1 MHFKLHIER
10 KGDEIVENEVLN
22 EPDYTKELV
31 ALIRSGESR
40 QKIVEELTNYH
51 DNDISNALDELNENE
66 RKILYHL
73 LGDDRV
79 SEIFA
84 YLDDPGKYL
93 GELEL
98 ERAADIIENMDADDA
113 VDVLEEVD
121 EETRKQLIE
130 LIDEESKE
138 DIKLIC
144 SYEDDEIGSKMTT
157 NYIEIGRNYTIKQ
170 AMRSLIAQAEEN
182 DNITTI
188 FVKDKDDTFYGA
200 IDLTDLIIAR
210 DYVNLESL
218 IMQSFPYVRDHETIS
233 DCIERLK
240 EYAEDSIPV
249 LDDKNKLI
257 GVITSQDIVE
267 VVDDEMAD
275 DYAKLAGMTE
285 EAELE
290 ETLSE
295 SIKKRLPWLVIL
307 LGLSMCVSTVTS
319 LFEGVIA
326 QLAIIVSFQ
335 SVILGMSGNVGT
347 QSLAVTIRLLMD
359 ENLEPKQK
367 LSTVFKEMRIGFS
380 NGFILGILSFV
391 FIGIYLCILKGKT
404 PQYAFAIS
412 VCAGVALL
420 IAMTISSIVGT
431 VVPMFFKKIHVD
443 PAVASGPLIT
453 TVNDLIG
460 VVTYYGVAWLLL
472 INCLHLA

>member
-1 MHFKLHIER
+1 MFIL
-10 KGDEIVENEVLN
+10 ENEFLN
-22 EPDYTKELV
+22 EPDYIQELV
-31 ALIRSGESR
+31 DLIRSGER
-40 QKIVEELTNYH
+40 REKIAEELTNYH
-51 DNDISNALDELNENE
+51 DNDISNALDELNCEE
-66 RKILYHL
+66 RKILYYI
-73 LGDDRV
+73 LGDERV

-98 ERAADIIENMDADDA
+98 EQAADIIENMDADDA

-121 EETRKQLIE
+121 EEIRKQLIE

-138 DIKLIC
+138 DIRLIC
-144 SYEDDEIGSKMTT
+144 SYEEDEIGSKMTT
-157 NYIEIGRNYTIKQ
+157 NFIEIGRSLTIKQ
-170 AMRSLIAQAEEN
+170 AMRALIAQAEEN
-182 DNITTI
+182 DNISTL
-188 FVKDKDDTFYGA
+188 FVEDNDGTFYGA
-200 IDLTDLIIAR
+200 VDLKDLIVAR
-210 DYVNLESL
+210 TYMDLESL
-218 IMQSFPYVRDHETIS
+218 ITQSFPYVRDHETIS
-233 DCIERLK
+233 ECIERLK
-240 EYAEDSIPV
+240 DYAEDSIPV
-249 LDDKNKLI
+249 LNDKNELI
-257 GVITSQDIVE
+257 GVITAQDIVE
-267 VVDDEMAD
+267 VVDDELGD

-290 ETLSE
+290 ESLGE
-295 SIKKRLPWLVIL
+295 SIKKRLPWLIVL

-359 ENLEPKQK
+359 ENLETRQK
-367 LSTVFKEMRIGFS
+367 VGMIFKEMRIGFS
-380 NGFILGILSFV
+380 NGLILGILSFV
-391 FIGIYLCILKGKT
+391 MIGGYLCLLKGKS

-412 VCAGVALL
+412 LCAGIALL
-420 IAMTISSIVGT
+420 MAMTISSIVGT
-431 VVPMFFKKIHVD
+431 SVPMFFNRKHVD

-460 VVTYYGVAWLLL
+460 VVTYYGVAWFLL
-472 INCLHLA
+472 IHLLGLG

>member
-1 MHFKLHIER
+1 M
-10 KGDEIVENEVLN
+10 ENEFLN
-22 EPDYTKELV
+22 EPNYIQELV
-31 ALIRSGESR
+31 DLVRSGECR
-40 QKIVEELTNYH
+40 EKIAEELTNYH
-51 DNDISNALDELNENE
+51 DNDISNALDKLNGEE
-66 RKILYHL
+66 RKVLYHT
-73 LGDDRV
+73 LGDERV

-98 ERAADIIENMDADDA
+98 KHAADIIENMDADDA

-121 EETRKQLIE
+121 EEIRKQLIE

-138 DIKLIC
+138 DIRLIC
-144 SYEDDEIGSKMTT
+144 SYEEDEIGSKMTT
-157 NYIEIGRNYTIKQ
+157 NFIEIGRSLTIKQ

-182 DNITTI
+182 DNISTL
-188 FVKDKDDTFYGA
+188 FVEDDDGTFYGA
-200 IDLTDLIIAR
+200 VDLKDLIVAR
-210 DYVNLESL
+210 TYMDLESL
-218 IMQSFPYVRDHETIS
+218 ITQSFPYVRDHETIS
-233 DCIERLK
+233 ECIERLK
-240 EYAEDSIPV
+240 DYAEDSIPV
-249 LDDKNKLI
+249 LNDKNELI
-257 GVITSQDIVE
+257 GVITAQDIVE
-267 VVDDEMAD
+267 VVDDELGD

-290 ETLSE
+290 ESLGE
-295 SIKKRLPWLVIL
+295 SIKKRLPWLVVL

-359 ENLEPKQK
+359 ENLETRQK
-367 LSTVFKEMRIGFS
+367 IGMIFREMRIGFS
-380 NGFILGILSFV
+380 NGLILGILSFV
-391 FIGIYLCILKGKT
+391 LIGGYLCLLKGKS

-412 VCAGVALL
+412 LCAGIALL

-431 VVPMFFKKIHVD
+431 SVPMFFNRIHVD

-460 VVTYYGVAWLLL
+460 VVTYYGVAWFLL
-472 INCLHLA
+472 IHLLGLG

>member
-1 MHFKLHIER
+1 M
-10 KGDEIVENEVLN
+10 ENEILM
-22 EPDYTKELV
+22 EPDYIHELV
-31 ALIRSGESR
+31 ELIRSGENKER
-40 QKIVEELTNYH
+40 IAEQLTNYH
-51 DNDISNALDELNENE
+51 DNDISNALDELNEEE
-66 RKILYHL
+66 RKMLYHM
-73 LGDDRV
+73 LGAERV

-93 GELEL
+93 GELAL
-98 ERAADIIENMDADDA
+98 EQAADIIENMDADDA

-121 EETRKQLIE
+121 EEIRNQLIE

-144 SYEDDEIGSKMTT
+144 SYEEDEIGSKMTT
-157 NYIEIGRNYTIKQ
+157 NFIEIGRSLTIKQ
-170 AMRSLIAQAEEN
+170 AMRALIAQAEEN
-182 DNITTI
+182 DNISTL
-188 FVKDKDDTFYGA
+188 FVEDDDGTFYGA
-200 IDLTDLIIAR
+200 VDLKDLIVAR
-210 DYVNLESL
+210 TYMTLESL
-218 IMQSFPYVRDHETIS
+218 ITQSFPYVRDHETIS
-233 DCIERLK
+233 ECIERLK
-240 EYAEDSIPV
+240 DYAEDSIPV
-249 LDDKNKLI
+249 LNDKNELI
-257 GVITSQDIVE
+257 GVITAQDIVE
-267 VVDDEMAD
+267 VVDDELGD

-290 ETLSE
+290 ESLGE
-295 SIKKRLPWLVIL
+295 SIKKRLPWLVVL

-359 ENLEPKQK
+359 ENLETKQK
-367 LSTVFKEMRIGFS
+367 IGMIFREMRIGFS
-380 NGFILGILSFV
+380 NGLILGILSFLL
-391 FIGIYLCILKGKT
+391 IGAYLCLVKGKS
-404 PQYAFAIS
+404 PEYAFAIS
-412 VCAGVALL
+412 LCAGIALL
-420 IAMTISSIVGT
+420 MAMTISSIVGT
-431 VVPMFFKKIHVD
+431 SVPMFFSKIHVD

-472 INCLHLA
+472 IRIMQLGFS

>member
-1 MHFKLHIER
+1 MFIL
-10 KGDEIVENEVLN
+10 ENEFLN
-22 EPDYTKELV
+22 EPDYIQELV
-31 ALIRSGESR
+31 DLIRSGER
-40 QKIVEELTNYH
+40 REKIAEELTNYH
-51 DNDISNALDELNENE
+51 DNDISNALDELNCEE
-66 RKILYHL
+66 RKILYYI
-73 LGDDRV
+73 LGDERV

-98 ERAADIIENMDADDA
+98 EQAADIIENMDADDA

-121 EETRKQLIE
+121 EEIRKQLIE

-138 DIKLIC
+138 DIRLIC
-144 SYEDDEIGSKMTT
+144 SYEEDEIGSKMTT
-157 NYIEIGRNYTIKQ
+157 NFIEIGRSLTIKQ
-170 AMRSLIAQAEEN
+170 AMRALIAQAEEN
-182 DNITTI
+182 DNISTL
-188 FVKDKDDTFYGA
+188 FVEDNDGTFYGA
-200 IDLTDLIIAR
+200 VDLKDLIVAR
-210 DYVNLESL
+210 TYMDLESL
-218 IMQSFPYVRDHETIS
+218 ITQSFPYVRDHETIS
-233 DCIERLK
+233 ECIERLK
-240 EYAEDSIPV
+240 DYAEDSIPV
-249 LDDKNKLI
+249 LNDKNELI
-257 GVITSQDIVE
+257 GVITAQDIVE
-267 VVDDEMAD
+267 VVDDELGD

-290 ETLSE
+290 ESLGE
-295 SIKKRLPWLVIL
+295 SIKKRLPWLIVL

-359 ENLEPKQK
+359 ENLETRQK
-367 LSTVFKEMRIGFS
+367 VGMIFKEMRIGFS
-380 NGFILGILSFV
+380 NGLILGILSFV
-391 FIGIYLCILKGKT
+391 MIGGYLCLLKGKS

-412 VCAGVALL
+412 LCAGIALL
-420 IAMTISSIVGT
+420 MAMTISSIVGT
-431 VVPMFFKKIHVD
+431 SVPMFFNRIHVD

-460 VVTYYGVAWLLL
+460 VVTYYGVAWFLL
-472 INCLHLA
+472 IHLLGLG

>member
-1 MHFKLHIER
+1 M
-10 KGDEIVENEVLN
+10 ENEILM
-22 EPDYTKELV
+22 EPDYIHELV
-31 ALIRSGESR
+31 ELIRSGENKE
-40 QKIVEELTNYH
+40 KIAEQLTNYH
-51 DNDISNALDELNENE
+51 DNDISNALDELNEEE
-66 RKILYHL
+66 RKMLYHI
-73 LGDDRV
+73 LGAERV

-93 GELEL
+93 GELAL
-98 ERAADIIENMDADDA
+98 EQAADIIENMDADDA

-121 EETRKQLIE
+121 EEIRKQLIE

-144 SYEDDEIGSKMTT
+144 SYEEDEIGSKMTT
-157 NYIEIGRNYTIKQ
+157 NFIEIGRSLTIKQ
-170 AMRSLIAQAEEN
+170 AMRALIAQAEDN
-182 DNITTI
+182 DNISTL
-188 FVKDKDDTFYGA
+188 FVEDDDGTFYGA
-200 IDLTDLIIAR
+200 VDLKDLIVAR
-210 DYVNLESL
+210 TYMTLESL
-218 IMQSFPYVRDHETIS
+218 ITQSFPYVRDHETIS
-233 DCIERLK
+233 ECIERLK
-240 EYAEDSIPV
+240 DYAEDSIPV
-249 LDDKNKLI
+249 LNDKNELI
-257 GVITSQDIVE
+257 GVITAQDIVE
-267 VVDDEMAD
+267 VVDDELGD

-290 ETLSE
+290 ESLGE
-295 SIKKRLPWLVIL
+295 SIKKRLPWLVVL

-359 ENLEPKQK
+359 ENLETKQK
-367 LSTVFKEMRIGFS
+367 IGMIFREMRIGFS
-380 NGFILGILSFV
+380 NGLILGILSFLL
-391 FIGIYLCILKGKT
+391 IGAYLCLAKGKS
-404 PQYAFAIS
+404 PEYAFAIS
-412 VCAGVALL
+412 LCAGIALL
-420 IAMTISSIVGT
+420 MAMTISSIVGT
-431 VVPMFFKKIHVD
+431 FVPMFFSKIHVD

-472 INCLHLA
+472 IHIMQLGFS

>member
-1 MHFKLHIER
+1 M
-10 KGDEIVENEVLN
+10 
-22 EPDYTKELV
+22 
-31 ALIRSGESR
+31 
-40 QKIVEELTNYH
+40 
-51 DNDISNALDELNENE
+51 
-66 RKILYHL
+66 LYHM
-73 LGDDRV
+73 LGAERV

-93 GELEL
+93 GELAL
-98 ERAADIIENMDADDA
+98 EQAADIIENMDADDA

-121 EETRKQLIE
+121 EEIRNQLIE

-144 SYEDDEIGSKMTT
+144 SYEEDEIGSKMTT
-157 NYIEIGRNYTIKQ
+157 NFIEIGRSLTIKQ
-170 AMRSLIAQAEEN
+170 AMRALIAQAEEN
-182 DNITTI
+182 DNISTL
-188 FVKDKDDTFYGA
+188 FVEDDDGTFYGA
-200 IDLTDLIIAR
+200 VDLKDLIVAR
-210 DYVNLESL
+210 TYMTLESL
-218 IMQSFPYVRDHETIS
+218 ITQSFPYVRDHETIS
-233 DCIERLK
+233 ECIERLK
-240 EYAEDSIPV
+240 DYAEDSIPV
-249 LDDKNKLI
+249 LNDKNELI
-257 GVITSQDIVE
+257 GVITAQDIVE
-267 VVDDEMAD
+267 VVDDELGD

-290 ETLSE
+290 ESLGE
-295 SIKKRLPWLVIL
+295 SIKKRLPWLVVL

-359 ENLEPKQK
+359 ENLETKQK
-367 LSTVFKEMRIGFS
+367 IGMIFREMRIGFS
-380 NGFILGILSFV
+380 NGLILGILSFLL
-391 FIGIYLCILKGKT
+391 IGAYLCLAKGKS
-404 PQYAFAIS
+404 PEYAFAIS
-412 VCAGVALL
+412 LCAGIALL
-420 IAMTISSIVGT
+420 MAMTISSIVGT
-431 VVPMFFKKIHVD
+431 FVPMFFSKIHVD

-472 INCLHLA
+472 IHIMQLGFS

>member
-1 MHFKLHIER
+1 MFIL
-10 KGDEIVENEVLN
+10 ENEFLN
-22 EPDYTKELV
+22 EPDYIQELV
-31 ALIRSGESR
+31 DLIRSGER
-40 QKIVEELTNYH
+40 REKIAEELTNYH
-51 DNDISNALDELNENE
+51 DNDISNALDELSCEE
-66 RKILYHL
+66 RKILYQI
-73 LGDDRV
+73 LGDERV

-98 ERAADIIENMDADDA
+98 EQAADIIENMDADDA

-121 EETRKQLIE
+121 EEIRKQLIE

-138 DIKLIC
+138 DIRLIC
-144 SYEDDEIGSKMTT
+144 SYEEDEIGSKMTT
-157 NYIEIGRNYTIKQ
+157 NFIEIGRSLTIKQ
-170 AMRSLIAQAEEN
+170 AMRALIAQAEEN
-182 DNITTI
+182 DNISTL
-188 FVKDKDDTFYGA
+188 FVEDNDGTFYGA
-200 IDLTDLIIAR
+200 VDLKDLIVAR
-210 DYVNLESL
+210 TYMDLESL
-218 IMQSFPYVRDHETIS
+218 ITQSFPYVRDHETIS
-233 DCIERLK
+233 ECIERLK
-240 EYAEDSIPV
+240 DYAEDSIPV
-249 LDDKNKLI
+249 LNDKNELI
-257 GVITSQDIVE
+257 GVITAQDIVE
-267 VVDDEMAD
+267 VVDDELGD

-290 ETLSE
+290 ESLGE
-295 SIKKRLPWLVIL
+295 SIKKRLPWLIVL

-359 ENLEPKQK
+359 ENLETRQK
-367 LSTVFKEMRIGFS
+367 VGMIFKEMRIGFS
-380 NGFILGILSFV
+380 NGLILGILSFV
-391 FIGIYLCILKGKT
+391 MIGGYLCLLKGKS

-412 VCAGVALL
+412 LCAGIALL
-420 IAMTISSIVGT
+420 MAMTISSIVGT
-431 VVPMFFKKIHVD
+431 SVPMFFNRIHVD

-460 VVTYYGVAWLLL
+460 VVTYYGVAWFLL
-472 INCLHLA
+472 IHLLGLG

>member
-1 MHFKLHIER
+1 M
-10 KGDEIVENEVLN
+10 N
-22 EPDYTKELV
+22 EPDYIQELV
-31 ALIRSGESR
+31 DLIRSGER
-40 QKIVEELTNYH
+40 REKIAEELTNYH
-51 DNDISNALDELNENE
+51 DNDISNALDELSCEE
-66 RKILYHL
+66 RKILYYI
-73 LGDDRV
+73 LGDERV

-98 ERAADIIENMDADDA
+98 EQAADIIENMDADDA

-121 EETRKQLIE
+121 EEIRKQLIE

-138 DIKLIC
+138 DIRLIC
-144 SYEDDEIGSKMTT
+144 SYEEDEIGSKMTT
-157 NYIEIGRNYTIKQ
+157 NFIEIGRSLTIKQ
-170 AMRSLIAQAEEN
+170 AMRALIAQAEEN
-182 DNITTI
+182 DNISTL
-188 FVKDKDDTFYGA
+188 FVEDNDGTFYGA
-200 IDLTDLIIAR
+200 VDLKDLIVAR
-210 DYVNLESL
+210 TYMDLESL
-218 IMQSFPYVRDHETIS
+218 ITQSFPYVRDHETIS
-233 DCIERLK
+233 ECIERLK
-240 EYAEDSIPV
+240 DYAEDSIPV
-249 LDDKNKLI
+249 LNDKNELI
-257 GVITSQDIVE
+257 GVITAQDIVE
-267 VVDDEMAD
+267 VVDDELGD

-290 ETLSE
+290 ESLGE
-295 SIKKRLPWLVIL
+295 SIKKRLPWLIVL

-359 ENLEPKQK
+359 ENLETRQK
-367 LSTVFKEMRIGFS
+367 VGMIFKEMRIGFS
-380 NGFILGILSFV
+380 NGLILGILSFV
-391 FIGIYLCILKGKT
+391 MIGGYLCLLKGKS

-412 VCAGVALL
+412 LCAGIALL
-420 IAMTISSIVGT
+420 MAMTISSIVGT
-431 VVPMFFKKIHVD
+431 SVPMFFNRIHVD

-460 VVTYYGVAWLLL
+460 VVTYYGVAWFLL
-472 INCLHLA
+472 IHLLGLG

>member
-1 MHFKLHIER
+1 M
-10 KGDEIVENEVLN
+10 ENEILM
-22 EPDYTKELV
+22 EPDYIHELV
-31 ALIRSGESR
+31 ELIRSGENKE
-40 QKIVEELTNYH
+40 KIAEQLTNYH
-51 DNDISNALDELNENE
+51 DNDISNALDELNEEE
-66 RKILYHL
+66 RKMLYHM
-73 LGDDRV
+73 LGAERV

-93 GELEL
+93 GELAL
-98 ERAADIIENMDADDA
+98 EQAADIIENMDADDA

-121 EETRKQLIE
+121 EEIRNQLIE

-144 SYEDDEIGSKMTT
+144 SYEEDEIGSKMTT
-157 NYIEIGRNYTIKQ
+157 NFIEIGRSLTIKQ
-170 AMRSLIAQAEEN
+170 AMRALIAQAEEN
-182 DNITTI
+182 DNISTL
-188 FVKDKDDTFYGA
+188 FVEDDDGTFYGA
-200 IDLTDLIIAR
+200 VDLKYLIVAR
-210 DYVNLESL
+210 TYMTLESL
-218 IMQSFPYVRDHETIS
+218 ITQSFPYVRDHETIS
-233 DCIERLK
+233 ECIERLK
-240 EYAEDSIPV
+240 DYAEDSIPV
-249 LDDKNKLI
+249 LNDKNELI
-257 GVITSQDIVE
+257 GVITAQDIVE
-267 VVDDEMAD
+267 VVDDELGD

-290 ETLSE
+290 ESLGE
-295 SIKKRLPWLVIL
+295 SIKKRLPWLVVL

-359 ENLEPKQK
+359 ENLETKQK
-367 LSTVFKEMRIGFS
+367 IGMIFREMRIGFS
-380 NGFILGILSFV
+380 NGLILGILSFLL
-391 FIGIYLCILKGKT
+391 IGAYLCLAKGKS
-404 PQYAFAIS
+404 PEYAFAIS
-412 VCAGVALL
+412 LCAGIALL
-420 IAMTISSIVGT
+420 MAMTISSIVGT
-431 VVPMFFKKIHVD
+431 FVPMFFSKIHVD

-472 INCLHLA
+472 IHIMQLGFS

>member
-1 MHFKLHIER
+1 M
-10 KGDEIVENEVLN
+10 ENEILN
-22 EPDYTKELV
+22 EPNYIEELV
-31 ALIRSGESR
+31 ALIRNGDR
-40 QKIVEELTNYH
+40 RDKLAEELTNYH
-51 DNDISNALDELNENE
+51 DNDISNALDELDEGE
-66 RKILYHL
+66 RRVLYHIL
-73 LGDDRV
+73 DDERI

-84 YLDDPGKYL
+84 YLEDPGKYL

-130 LIDEESKE
+130 LIDEESIE

-144 SYEDDEIGSKMTT
+144 SYEEDEIGSKMTT
-157 NYIEIGRNYTIKQ
+157 NFIEIGRSLTIKQ

-182 DNITTI
+182 DNITTL
-188 FVKDKDDTFYGA
+188 FVEDDDGTFYGA
-200 IDLTDLIIAR
+200 IDLKDLIVAR
-210 DYVNLESL
+210 NYMDLESL
-218 IMQSFPYVRDHETIS
+218 ITHSFPYVRAHETIA

-240 EYAEDSIPV
+240 DYAEDSIPV
-249 LDDKNKLI
+249 LNEKNELI

-267 VVDDEMAD
+267 VVDDEMGD
-275 DYAKLAGMTE
+275 DYAKLAGMSE
-285 EAELE
+285 EAEFE
-290 ETLSE
+290 ESLGE
-295 SIKKRLPWLVIL
+295 SIKKRLPWLIVL

-359 ENLEPKQK
+359 ENLGTRQK
-367 LSTVFKEMRIGFS
+367 VGMIFKELRIGFS
-380 NGFILGILSFV
+380 NGLILGILSFV
-391 FIGIYLCILKGKT
+391 FIGAYLCLLKGKT

-412 VCAGVALL
+412 LCAGIALL
-420 IAMTISSIVGT
+420 MAMTISSIVGT
-431 VVPMFFKKIHVD
+431 SVPMFFKRIHVD

-460 VVTYYGVAWLLL
+460 VVTYYGVAWFLL
-472 INCLHLA
+472 IHLLQMG

>member
-1 MHFKLHIER
+1 M
-10 KGDEIVENEVLN
+10 
-22 EPDYTKELV
+22 EPDYIHELV
-31 ALIRSGESR
+31 ELIRSGENKE
-40 QKIVEELTNYH
+40 KIAEQLTNYH
-51 DNDISNALDELNENE
+51 DNDISNALDELNEEE
-66 RKILYHL
+66 RKMLYHI
-73 LGDDRV
+73 LGADRV

-93 GELEL
+93 GELAL
-98 ERAADIIENMDADDA
+98 EQAADIIENMDADDA

-121 EETRKQLIE
+121 EEIRKQLIE

-144 SYEDDEIGSKMTT
+144 SYEEDEIGSKMTT
-157 NYIEIGRNYTIKQ
+157 NFIEIGRSLTIKQ
-170 AMRSLIAQAEEN
+170 AMRALIAQAEEN
-182 DNITTI
+182 DNISTL
-188 FVKDKDDTFYGA
+188 FVEDDDGTFYGA
-200 IDLTDLIIAR
+200 VDLKDLIVAR
-210 DYVNLESL
+210 TYMTLESL
-218 IMQSFPYVRDHETIS
+218 ITQSFPYVRDHETIS
-233 DCIERLK
+233 ECIERLK
-240 EYAEDSIPV
+240 DYAEDSIPV
-249 LDDKNKLI
+249 LNDKNELI
-257 GVITSQDIVE
+257 GVITAQDIVE
-267 VVDDEMAD
+267 VVDDELGD

-290 ETLSE
+290 ESLGE
-295 SIKKRLPWLVIL
+295 SIKKRLPWLVVL

-359 ENLEPKQK
+359 ENLETKQK
-367 LSTVFKEMRIGFS
+367 IGMIFREMRIGFS
-380 NGFILGILSFV
+380 NGLILGILSFLL
-391 FIGIYLCILKGKT
+391 IGAYLCLAKGKS
-404 PQYAFAIS
+404 PEYAFAIS
-412 VCAGVALL
+412 LCAGIALL
-420 IAMTISSIVGT
+420 MAMTISSIVGT
-431 VVPMFFKKIHVD
+431 SVPMFFSKIHVD

-472 INCLHLA
+472 IHIMQLGFS

>member
-1 MHFKLHIER
+1 M
-10 KGDEIVENEVLN
+10 ENEFLN
-22 EPDYTKELV
+22 EPDYIQELV
-31 ALIRSGESR
+31 DLVRSGEHR
-40 QKIVEELTNYH
+40 EKLAEELTNYH
-51 DNDISNALDELNENE
+51 DNDISNALDRLNGEE
-66 RKILYHL
+66 RKVLYHI
-73 LGDDRV
+73 LGDERV

-98 ERAADIIENMDADDA
+98 EHAADIIENMDADDA

-121 EETRKQLIE
+121 EEIRKQLIE

-138 DIKLIC
+138 DIQLIC
-144 SYEDDEIGSKMTT
+144 SYEEDEIGSKMTT
-157 NYIEIGRNYTIKQ
+157 NFIEIGRSLTIKQ

-182 DNITTI
+182 DNISTL
-188 FVKDKDDTFYGA
+188 FVEDDDGTFYGA
-200 IDLTDLIIAR
+200 VDLKDLIVAR
-210 DYVNLESL
+210 TYMDLESL
-218 IMQSFPYVRDHETIS
+218 ITQSFPYVRDHETIS
-233 DCIERLK
+233 ECIERLK
-240 EYAEDSIPV
+240 DYAEDSIPV
-249 LDDKNKLI
+249 LNDKNELI
-257 GVITSQDIVE
+257 GVITAQDIVE
-267 VVDDEMAD
+267 VVDDELGD

-290 ETLSE
+290 ESLGE
-295 SIKKRLPWLVIL
+295 SIKKRLPWLIVL

-359 ENLEPKQK
+359 ENLETKQK
-367 LSTVFKEMRIGFS
+367 IGMIFREMRIGFS
-380 NGFILGILSFV
+380 NGLILGILSFV
-391 FIGIYLCILKGKT
+391 LIGGYLCLLKGKS

-412 VCAGVALL
+412 LCAGIALL

-431 VVPMFFKKIHVD
+431 FVPMFFNRIHVD

-460 VVTYYGVAWLLL
+460 VVTYYGVAWFLL
-472 INCLHLA
+472 IHLLELG

>member
-1 MHFKLHIER
+1 M
-10 KGDEIVENEVLN
+10 ENEVFN
-22 EPDYTKELV
+22 EPDYVKELIR
-31 ALIRSGESR
+31 LIRSGTAGDALAA
-40 QKIVEELTNYH
+40 KLDNYH
-51 DNDISNALDELNENE
+51 DNDISNALDELTAGE
-66 RKILYHL
+66 RKILYHT
-73 LGDDRV
+73 LGDERV

-113 VDVLEEVD
+113 VDVLEEID

-144 SYEDDEIGSKMTT
+144 SYEEDEIGSKMTT
-157 NYIEIGRNYTIKQ
+157 NFIEIGKSLTIKQ

-182 DNITTI
+182 DNISTL
-188 FVKDKDDTFYGA
+188 FVEDDDGTFYGA
-200 IDLTDLIIAR
+200 IDLKDLIVAR
-210 DYVNLESL
+210 NYMDLESL
-218 IMQSFPYVRDHETIS
+218 ITHSFPYVRDHETIS

-240 EYAEDSIPV
+240 DYAEDSIPV
-249 LDDKNKLI
+249 LNERSELI
-257 GVITSQDIVE
+257 GVITAQDIVE
-267 VVDDEMAD
+267 VVDDELGD

-285 EAELE
+285 EADLE
-290 ETLSE
+290 ESLVE
-295 SIKKRLPWLVIL
+295 SIKKRLPWLIVL

-319 LFEGVIA
+319 LFEGVIS

-359 ENLEPKQK
+359 ENLETRQK
-367 LSTVFKEMRIGFS
+367 VSMIFREMRIGFS
-380 NGFILGILSFV
+380 NGLILGILSSAL
-391 FIGIYLCILKGKT
+391 IGGYLCLLKGKA

-412 VCAGVALL
+412 LCAGIALL
-420 IAMTISSIVGT
+420 MAMTISSIVGT
-431 VVPMFFKKIHVD
+431 SVPMFFKRINID

-472 INCLHLA
+472 INFLHLG

>member
-1 MHFKLHIER
+1 M
-10 KGDEIVENEVLN
+10 ENEVFN
-22 EPDYTKELV
+22 EPDYIQELV
-31 ALIRSGESR
+31 GLIRSGASR
-40 QKIVEELTNYH
+40 EQLAEELTNYH
-51 DNDISNALDELNENE
+51 DNDISNALDELNVDE
-66 RKILYHL
+66 RRVLYHI
-73 LGDDRV
+73 LGDERV

-130 LIDEESKE
+130 LIDDESKE

-144 SYEDDEIGSKMTT
+144 SYEEDEIGSKMTT
-157 NYIEIGRNYTIKQ
+157 NFIEIGKSLTIKQ

-182 DNITTI
+182 DNISTL
-188 FVKDKDDTFYGA
+188 FVEDDDGTFYGA
-200 IDLTDLIIAR
+200 IDLKDLIVAR
-210 DYVNLESL
+210 NYMNLENL
-218 IMQSFPYVRDHETIS
+218 ITQSFPYVRDHETIS

-240 EYAEDSIPV
+240 DYAEDSIPV
-249 LDDKNKLI
+249 LNDKNELI
-257 GVITSQDIVE
+257 GVITAQDIVE
-267 VVDDEMAD
+267 VVDDELGD

-290 ETLSE
+290 ESLSE
-295 SIKKRLPWLVIL
+295 SIKKRLPWLIVL

-359 ENLEPKQK
+359 ENLEARQK
-367 LSTVFKEMRIGFS
+367 IGMIFREMRIGFS
-380 NGFILGILSFV
+380 NGLILGILSFA
-391 FIGIYLCILKGKT
+391 FIGSYLCLLKDKP
-404 PQYAFAIS
+404 PQYSFAIS
-412 VCAGVALL
+412 LCAGIALL
-420 IAMTISSIVGT
+420 MAMTISSIVGT
-431 VVPMFFKKIHVD
+431 SVPMFFKKINVD

-460 VVTYYGVAWLLL
+460 VVTYYGIAWLLL
-472 INCLHLA
+472 INFLHLG

>member
-1 MHFKLHIER
+1 M
-10 KGDEIVENEVLN
+10 ENEVFN
-22 EPDYTKELV
+22 EPDYIRELV
-31 ALIRSGESR
+31 ELIRSGADRE
-40 QKIVEELTNYH
+40 QLAEELTNYH
-51 DNDISNALDELNENE
+51 DNDISNALDELNVDE
-66 RKILYHL
+66 RKVLYHI
-73 LGDDRV
+73 LGDERV

-144 SYEDDEIGSKMTT
+144 SYEEDEIGSKMTT
-157 NYIEIGRNYTIKQ
+157 NFIEIGKSLTIKQ
-170 AMRSLIAQAEEN
+170 AMRSLIAQAEDN
-182 DNITTI
+182 DNISTL
-188 FVKDKDDTFYGA
+188 FVENDDGTFYGA
-200 IDLTDLIIAR
+200 IDLKDLIVAR
-210 DYVNLESL
+210 NYMNLENL
-218 IMQSFPYVRDHETIS
+218 ITQSFPYVRDHETIS

-240 EYAEDSIPV
+240 DYAEDSIPV
-249 LDDKNKLI
+249 LNDKNELI
-257 GVITSQDIVE
+257 GVITAQDIVE
-267 VVDDEMAD
+267 VVDDELGD

-290 ETLSE
+290 ESLGE
-295 SIKKRLPWLVIL
+295 SIKKRLPWLIVL

-359 ENLEPKQK
+359 ENLETRQK
-367 LSTVFKEMRIGFS
+367 FSMIFREMRIGFS
-380 NGFILGILSFV
+380 NGLILGILSFV
-391 FIGIYLCILKGKT
+391 FIGGYLCLLKDKP

-412 VCAGVALL
+412 LCAGIALL
-420 IAMTISSIVGT
+420 MAMTISSIVGT
-431 VVPMFFKKIHVD
+431 SVPMFFKKINVD

-472 INCLHLA
+472 INFLHLT